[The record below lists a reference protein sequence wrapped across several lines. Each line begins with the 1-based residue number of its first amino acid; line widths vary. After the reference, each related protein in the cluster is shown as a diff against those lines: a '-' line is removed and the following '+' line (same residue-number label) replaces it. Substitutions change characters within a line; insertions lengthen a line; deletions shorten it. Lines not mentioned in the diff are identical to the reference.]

1 MWLLLVLFLP
11 VVQGSSAL
19 VAVSDAVSG
28 PARGSLTVQCRY
40 EPGWETHSKWWCRE
54 VESSKCYI
62 LVRTNGS
69 EQEVKGDQ
77 VSIKDDQKLR
87 TFTVTMEKLRWDD
100 ADSYWCGIERSGT
113 DLGVEV
119 KETIDPV
126 TAQCHYGPGWE
137 PYVKS
142 WCPDADLNSCAIVVL
157 TTGSRLRKSKLSIN
171 QRKHTFSMAM
181 WGE

>member
-1 MWLLLVLFLP
+1 GITIPPVTFLVWVGLC
-11 VVQGSSAL
+11 SSVL

-69 EQEVKGDQ
+69 EQEVKGDR

-119 KETIDPV
+119 KVTIDP
-126 TAQCHYGPGWE
+126 G
-137 PYVKS
+137 KS
-142 WCPDADLNSCAIVVL
+142 MCVCGVFSISFCASL
-157 TTGSRLRKSKLSIN
+157 STSRYFCFKFVHS
-171 QRKHTFSMAM
+171 T
-181 WGE
+181 